1 MIRFVLL
8 KDSSLMLKKGL
19 ERRKNEGRD
28 QQGKYWW
35 EPKTEITG
43 PEHMAVE
50 RSGCYPDIFN
60 RYNKSCGE
68 DWM

>member
-1 MIRFVLL
+1 MLL
-8 KDSSLMLKKGL
+8 RDSSVMLREGL
-19 ERRKNEGRD
+19 ASCKSEGRD
-28 QQGKYWW
+28 QQ

-50 RSGCYPDIFN
+50 RSRCYPDIFN
-60 RYNKSCGE
+60 RYNKSCGD